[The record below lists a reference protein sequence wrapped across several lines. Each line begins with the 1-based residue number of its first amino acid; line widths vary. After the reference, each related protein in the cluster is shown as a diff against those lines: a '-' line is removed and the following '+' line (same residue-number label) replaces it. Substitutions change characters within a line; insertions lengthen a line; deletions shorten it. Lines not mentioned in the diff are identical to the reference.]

1 MEERR
6 SSAYIHIC
14 TIAFIHSPDS
24 RPQNTAYWFILSPS
38 SLILFEDRMWPTS
51 LLKNLYYS
59 YIFKTFILPV
69 VNGVEG
75 GSLSYSCHTI
85 IS

>member
-1 MEERR
+1 
-6 SSAYIHIC
+6 
-14 TIAFIHSPDS
+14 
-24 RPQNTAYWFILSPS
+24 
-38 SLILFEDRMWPTS
+38 MWPTS
-51 LLKNLYYS
+51 LFKNLYYS

-69 VNGVEG
+69 VNGVEE